1 MAELSDIASP
11 QELAELSTAGF
22 TPDEINSYRI
32 KSMQKLADAGYS
44 KEEIDKFYGT
54 QEPDMGPTKEYLKNN
69 LNSYKQEQ
77 AEKKKREPIDPTVK
91 PIPAKDWLDEIA
103 AGFAIS
109 VPGLISEGSNPAI
122 VSGEDTPRL
131 ARIAGQATTLVADL
145 PLMIAGFTAGATVGA
160 PAGGVA
166 GSVVPGVGTLGGVAA
181 GAAVGGSAGA
191 FALPTA
197 MRSILM
203 QHYEKGDIKDFSD
216 FWDRASATFYD
227 VSKEAIIGAATGGAG
242 LVAGKAL
249 SPVANA
255 VVKDIGK
262 VTAEIGTM
270 VTVGKALEGEVPNA
284 DDFIDAAILV
294 GGLHA
299 AAKANKF
306 RTVYERTGVKPE
318 KVTELIE
325 SDASIKQ
332 EVLSQNIEVPKA
344 LEPLVEKPNPDATRI
359 DAKSAEIERIK
370 SLTAGGKNDG
380 PYAVR
385 KNLPTE
391 IITLKDGQKFAISGS
406 IRQDAT
412 IDPYTNKPIPEAF
425 ADSNQ
430 LVPKTSASVSVYPV
444 GGSPVKDRVASADIS
459 NVRHGEAGAPD
470 LFGASSVGVDRADLR
485 RKGIATAIYDYAEK
499 HGLKMAPGRSGLT
512 PDSEAFWANRY
523 KTRSVP
529 KSVFS
534 GPEAPTYTEAQQ
546 KILSKISDVPER
558 TKEPDSFNKFYTEF
572 VDKLNPLKEVE
583 NQLLGKKGSKDLSVS
598 ESPYKQARLVN
609 DYKSKAKVVF
619 EQHTFDFNNPLKVTG
634 DGLNKILEPHLKDL
648 DGFKAFIVADRAIEL
663 EGRGIKSGFDL
674 DAAKKVVKE
683 GQAKYGASSDK
694 LIKLNHEMLRYLKDA
709 GRLDEGSYQAI
720 LKKNQRYTA
729 GFSRILDE
737 IESSGNGSPTV
748 LKEIKG
754 SDLAI
759 QDPLVTTVKN
769 IERAFRL
776 AETNRARKTFVDF
789 ALKNDPELIKKVE
802 GKPGQEGKNEFTVWE
817 DGKRNTY
824 EVSDPV
830 IAETLKALDGNV
842 PSQNFLIKA
851 MRFFTAVKRV
861 GITMT
866 PDFIISNGIRDF
878 ITSGTFSK
886 TSRGPFSLAADQLV
900 AMGDILKKREPY
912 YQWLKSG
919 GSNGAFFEID
929 NRYIKNEIY
938 KLNEQTGFID
948 KAHNL
953 VRTPVEFVGVAAN
966 LIESAPRLAEFKR
979 SVKASGNIQEGG
991 FAAREITV
999 DFQRMGAKMA
1009 ALNSITAFQ
1018 NVSIQGFDRTIRAI
1032 KDNPT
1037 AVGSKVAAYVVA
1049 PSVFLWYANHEDERY
1064 REIPRWEKDVYWH
1077 IITDDWQPGTPDEL
1091 SSFPKHLISEDGSMV
1106 NKGTIYRIKKP
1117 QELGM
1122 VGSVIERTLE
1132 GYFTDNPSAYKDFEE
1147 TVLNMVTPSMIPDAV
1162 VPPLEHMTN
1171 KNFFTGRPLIP
1182 GYLEK
1187 ELPFAQYTEYTS
1199 ETAKALGKIVSYIPK
1214 TKEGEGLSPIEVE
1227 NYIRGWTGT
1236 LGMYAVQVSD
1246 AALIKSGIAKDPV
1259 KPAWTVADI
1268 PAVKTFVTRYPSASA
1283 QSLQDFYSIY
1293 DRNEKVLN
1301 TFKRFI
1307 KAGDEEAAESIQL
1320 RYGYAFGELGG
1331 IKEALANQSA
1341 VIRNVQKNPD
1351 MSPEEKRQII
1361 ESTYFQ
1367 MIEIAKMGLEYGRA
1381 LESQLKQDKDL
1392 EGAN

>member
-69 LNSYKQEQ
+69 LNRYKQEQ

-160 PAGGVA
+160 PAGAVA
-166 GSVVPGVGTLGGVAA
+166 GSVIPGVGTLGGVAA

-344 LEPLVEKPNPDATRI
+344 LEPLVEKPNPDVT
-359 DAKSAEIERIK
+359 KIE
-370 SLTAGGKNDG
+370 AA
-380 PYAVR
+380 PPA
-385 KNLPTE
+385 
-391 IITLKDGQKFAISGS
+391 
-406 IRQDAT
+406 
-412 IDPYTNKPIPEAF
+412 
-425 ADSNQ
+425 
-430 LVPKTSASVSVYPV
+430 PKA
-444 GGSPVKDRVASADIS
+444 
-459 NVRHGEAGAPD
+459 
-470 LFGASSVGVDRADLR
+470 
-485 RKGIATAIYDYAEK
+485 
-499 HGLKMAPGRSGLT
+499 
-512 PDSEAFWANRY
+512 
-523 KTRSVP
+523 
-529 KSVFS
+529 
-534 GPEAPTYTEAQQ
+534 EAPTYTEAQQ

-558 TKEPDSFNKFYTEF
+558 TKEPYSFNKFYTDF

-583 NQLLGKKGSKDLSVS
+583 TRLLGKEGAKGLAVS

-634 DGLNKILEPHLKDL
+634 DGLNKILDPHLKDL

-674 DAAKKVVKE
+674 EAAKQVVKE

-824 EVSDPV
+824 ETTEPI

-842 PSQNFLIKA
+842 PSQNFLVKA
-851 MRFFTAVKRV
+851 MRFFTAVKRA

-929 NRYIKNEIY
+929 NNYIKNEIY

-953 VRTPVEFVGVAAN
+953 VRTPVEFIGVAAN

-1018 NVSIQGFDRTIRAI
+1018 NVSIQGFDRTIRAV
-1032 KDNPT
+1032 KDDPVG
-1037 AVGSKVAAYVVA
+1037 VGSKVAAYIVA

-1132 GYFTDNPSAYKDFEE
+1132 AYFTDNPSAYKDFEE